1 MDLFMNYFGGD
12 DEFFFT
18 TRKLKLKKTTFFAND
33 FGCTLEQLGL
43 WEPIEKASLSI
54 YGDTYL
60 FYCMNFK
67 VIKIKQAS

>member
-18 TRKLKLKKTTFFAND
+18 TRKLKLKKTTFLAND

-43 WEPIEKASLSI
+43 QEPVKKASLSI
-54 YGDTYL
+54 YGYTYL
-60 FYCMNFK
+60 FYYMNFK

>member
-1 MDLFMNYFGGD
+1 MNYFGGD
-12 DEFFFT
+12 DDFLFT

-43 WEPIEKASLSI
+43 QEPVLKAYLSI

-60 FYCMNFK
+60 FYYMNFK
-67 VIKIKQAS
+67 VIKIKQVS